1 MFLFYRAKTSSSFP
15 LGLVS
20 KLLLGL
26 AVAALLLSAPVSL
39 AQSQPAGN
47 PQSGQQP
54 APQDPNKQNQQ
65 TPEAGG
71 PQGDIGPIAVPKK
84 KEEQPKREDIP
95 KPPKKI
101 EGMPDTPTLHIASNL
116 VTVDVGVLSK
126 DGTFIPGLKQENFRV
141 FEDGV
146 PQSISSF
153 NQTQAP
159 ITAGV
164 AGGVAENPFFFILFF
179 HDPGGSLSFF

>member
-1 MFLFYRAKTSSSFP
+1 MFLFDRAKTYGFFL

-20 KLLLGL
+20 KWRLGL
-26 AVAALLLSAPVSL
+26 AVAAQLLSAPVSL

-47 PQSGQQP
+47 AQSGQQP

-159 ITAGV
+159 ITAVVPG
-164 AGGVAENPFFFILFF
+164 AIRPDQLFF
-179 HDPGGSLSFF
+179 